1 MLRLS
6 RELMVIHDLYV
17 LETDDRAVA
26 RPCSDKKLLECSGLL
41 LELRQLI
48 LGGRFLGATRH

>member
-1 MLRLS
+1 
-6 RELMVIHDLYV
+6 MVIHGLYV

-26 RPCSDKKLLECSGLL
+26 RPCSEKKVYTGVL

-48 LGGRFLGATRH
+48 LGGRFLGATRE